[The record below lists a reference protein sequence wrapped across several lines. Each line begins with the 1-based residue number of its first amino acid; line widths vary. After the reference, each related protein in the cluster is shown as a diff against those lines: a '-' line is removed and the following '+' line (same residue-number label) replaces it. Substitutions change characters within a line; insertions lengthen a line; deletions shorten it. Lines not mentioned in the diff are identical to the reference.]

1 MRDNQQLKG
10 GSPCLIHYSRST
22 MTTVVPPFLNGYRRK
37 VLGYGRHV
45 YIDYRELTHPSLSL
59 PVFRIGYYA
68 IKKGTKGDFLPLRAS
83 VQIKVVNSDRIKEFY
98 LPALLRNCDR
108 PTVRPTN
115 QQTGSYS
122 SNNGDKMVYQTRG

>member
-37 VLGYGRHV
+37 ALGYGRHV
-45 YIDYRELTHPSLSL
+45 YIDCREVTHPSLSPSLSL

-68 IKKGTKGDFLPLRAS
+68 IKKGTKGDFLPLGAS

-98 LPALLRNCDR
+98 LPAFTKL
-108 PTVRPTN
+108 
-115 QQTGSYS
+115 
-122 SNNGDKMVYQTRG
+122 